1 MNRSD
6 MMAEPETG
14 AMDLAAFREMLDM
27 HGAAMRRWPA
37 EQRAAAQSLLTRSDA
52 ARVALREAA
61 ALDALLDSM
70 PAPQVDAARLDRVVS
85 SALAALPLPGPAVN
99 SNRKPLHPAPSW
111 GRGRLQALLWGLLP
125 SPGWSRAAGL
135 ASCTAC
141 GLLVGMLTPLHASS
155 AGTNPVDAPTASHP
169 AEETGSSL
177 PDFFLAPYSLE
188 SLFE

>member
-1 MNRSD
+1 MNRTD
-6 MMAEPETG
+6 RMAEPETG

-37 EQRAAAQSLLTRSDA
+37 EQRAAAQSLLTRSNA

-61 ALDALLDSM
+61 ALDALLDAM

-85 SALAALPLPGPAVN
+85 GALAALPLPGPAVN
-99 SNRKPLHPAPSW
+99 SNRKPQRPAPSW
-111 GRGRLQALLWGLLP
+111 GRGRLLALLWGLLP

-141 GLLVGMLTPLHASS
+141 GLLVGMLAPLHASS
-155 AGTNPVDAPTASHP
+155 ASTKPVGATMASH
-169 AEETGSSL
+169 AVEETGSNL
-177 PDFFLAPYSLE
+177 PALFLAPYSLE

>member
-14 AMDLAAFREMLDM
+14 AMNLATFREMLDM

-37 EQRAAAQSLLTRSDA
+37 ERRAAAQSLLTRCA
-52 ARVALREAA
+52 KARAALREAA
-61 ALDALLDSM
+61 ALDALLDAM
-70 PAPQVDAARLDRVVS
+70 PTPQVDAARLDRVVS
-85 SALAALPLPGPAVN
+85 GALAALPLPGPAVN
-99 SNRKPLHPAPSW
+99 SNRKPQRPAPRWGW
-111 GRGRLQALLWGLLP
+111 GRLLGLLWGLLP
-125 SPGWSRAAGL
+125 SPGWSRAASL

-155 AGTNPVDAPTASHP
+155 AGIKPVGATTASHP
-169 AEETGSSL
+169 AEETATSL
-177 PDFFLAPYSLE
+177 PALFLAPYSLE

>member
-1 MNRSD
+1 
-6 MMAEPETG
+6 MAEPETG

-37 EQRAAAQSLLTRSDA
+37 EQRAAAQSLLTRSHA

-61 ALDALLDSM
+61 ALDALLDAM
-70 PAPQVDAARLDRVVS
+70 PAPQVDTARLDRVVS
-85 SALAALPLPGPAVN
+85 GALAALPLPGPAVN
-99 SNRKPLHPAPSW
+99 SNRKPQRPAPGRGW
-111 GRGRLQALLWGLLP
+111 GRLLGLLGGLLP
-125 SPGWSRAAGL
+125 SSGWSRAASL

-155 AGTNPVDAPTASHP
+155 ASTSPLAAATASRP
-169 AEETGSSL
+169 AEETANSL
-177 PDFFLAPYSLE
+177 SALFLAPYSLE